1 MGKLTWRVRALAG
14 TVVLG
19 SALTACGGGSGGD
32 GGGGAQLTISANA
45 VAGGK
50 NTEEAEWIEEWV
62 IPAFEE
68 AQAAEGVEVDV
79 SFESSGVDDEQ
90 YKTRLALDL
99 QAGSGPDVMTLDG
112 IWVGEFAQA
121 GYIEPLPA
129 ATQEWDGW
137 AQIPEAVQ
145 QLATYDGERYGIPW
159 GTDGRVLFYNKTL
172 FEEAGLPADWQP
184 TSWDDV
190 LAAAEALGGLGPLD
204 DIVPLQLN
212 AGTAMGEATTMQG
225 LLPLLAG
232 TGEEIHDGEA
242 WTGASEGLVEALE
255 LYEDVYG
262 GGLGDPVLQ
271 QETQG
276 RDRSF
281 AQFAEGRVG
290 ILVEGDYF
298 WRSVLNP
305 EGGTAPMADRDEAV
319 GWARIP
325 AVRPG
330 AGVGGQDFVSMSGGS
345 VRVVDPASDNA
356 ELAYELLE
364 FMNSAEAITAAVGDS
379 ARITARDDVNA
390 EVLAG
395 DPLLTYIAD
404 EVLPITTFRPP
415 LAEYPQVSVLLQ
427 EATAAVAAGDSS
439 PREAADAYAEGLA
452 EVTGRGD

>member
-1 MGKLTWRVRALAG
+1 MGKLTGRARALAG
-14 TVVLG
+14 TVALG
-19 SALTACGGGSGGD
+19 AALTACGGGSDEEGD
-32 GGGGAQLTISANA
+32 GGARLTISANA

-50 NTEEAEWIEEWV
+50 NTEEAAWIEEWV

-68 AQAAEGVEVDV
+68 AQAAAGTPVDV
-79 SFESSGVDDEQ
+79 SFEPSGVDDEQ

-99 QAGSGPDVMTLDG
+99 QAGSGPDIMTLDG

-121 GYIEPLPA
+121 GYVEPLPA

-145 QLATYDGERYGIPW
+145 QLATYEGERYGIPW
-159 GTDGRVLFYNKTL
+159 GTDGRVLFYNRTL
-172 FEEAGLPADWQP
+172 FAEAGLPADWQP
-184 TSWDDV
+184 TSWDDI
-190 LAAAEALGGLGPLD
+190 LTAAEALAGLD
-204 DIVPLQLN
+204 DVIPVQLN
-212 AGTAMGEATTMQG
+212 AGTAMGEATSMQG

-232 TGEEIHDGEA
+232 TGEEIHDGSA
-242 WTGASEGLVEALE
+242 WTGASDGLVEALE

-271 QETQG
+271 QEAQG

-281 AQFAEGRVG
+281 ARFAEGGVG

-345 VRVVDPASDNA
+345 VRVVNPAGDNA
-356 ELAYELLE
+356 ELAYELME
-364 FMNSAEAITAAVGDS
+364 FMNSAEAITAAVGDN

-390 EVLAG
+390 TVLAG
-395 DPLLTYIAD
+395 DPLLSYIAD
-404 EVLPITTFRPP
+404 EVLPLTTFRPP
-415 LAEYPQVSVLLQ
+415 LAAYPQVSVLLQ
-427 EATAAVAAGDSS
+427 EATAAVAAGDDT

-452 EVTGRGD
+452 EVTGGD